1 MSDIFIEQ
9 LVKKT
14 QSTKDKVIVV
24 SLFVFAVI
32 ISAVLSLVLS
42 SGFFPIILVLSFGA
56 AFYFSSYFRNTEYEY
71 IFTNTELDI
80 DAIYNRQKRKNVASV
95 DLKNCTV
102 ITYLDNDEY
111 KAKYSNNIKTDDYSS
126 GLHPENAYYLI
137 RQVDGNMQ
145 KIIFEPNE
153 KLVNA
158 MEQKI
163 GKRIFIKKTY

>member
-9 LVKKT
+9 LVKKK
-14 QSTKDKVIVV
+14 QSTKDKGIVIA
-24 SLFVFAVI
+24 LFILAVI
-32 ISAVLSLVLS
+32 ASAIFSLILS

-80 DAIYNRQKRKNVASV
+80 DAIYNRQKRKTVASI
-95 DLKNCTV
+95 DLKNCIV

-126 GLHPENAYYLI
+126 GSHPENAYYLI
-137 RQVDGNMQ
+137 TQVNGTMQ

-163 GKRIFIKKTY
+163 GRRIFIKKP